1 MNITEISSNSQIQL
15 VLNKADLKELFLE
28 WKEESELNRKKE
40 TETLLTPDEVAS
52 KYRISKVTLWRWAK
66 DGLLKPVKMGRKSFY
81 RQSDIERVFDLNNVV
96 CLKSIRIHWML
107 HQRNCLL
114 MFFVWKYSESS
125 SNMLR
130 YSSAR
135 RISLHLRCIVS
146 WQLCVEN
153 M

>member
-81 RQSDIERVFDLNNVV
+81 RQSDIERVFDLN
-96 CLKSIRIHWML
+96 K
-107 HQRNCLL
+107 
-114 MFFVWKYSESS
+114 
-125 SNMLR
+125 
-130 YSSAR
+130 
-135 RISLHLRCIVS
+135 
-146 WQLCVEN
+146 
-153 M
+153 

>member
-1 MNITEISSNSQIQL
+1 MNITEISSNSQNQL

-81 RQSDIERVFDLNNVV
+81 RQSDIERVFDLD
-96 CLKSIRIHWML
+96 K
-107 HQRNCLL
+107 
-114 MFFVWKYSESS
+114 
-125 SNMLR
+125 
-130 YSSAR
+130 
-135 RISLHLRCIVS
+135 
-146 WQLCVEN
+146 
-153 M
+153 

>member
-1 MNITEISSNSQIQL
+1 M

-81 RQSDIERVFDLNNVV
+81 RQSDIERVFDLN
-96 CLKSIRIHWML
+96 K
-107 HQRNCLL
+107 
-114 MFFVWKYSESS
+114 
-125 SNMLR
+125 
-130 YSSAR
+130 
-135 RISLHLRCIVS
+135 
-146 WQLCVEN
+146 
-153 M
+153 

>member
-28 WKEESELNRKKE
+28 WKEENELNRKKE

-81 RQSDIERVFDLNNVV
+81 RQSDIERVFDLN
-96 CLKSIRIHWML
+96 K
-107 HQRNCLL
+107 
-114 MFFVWKYSESS
+114 
-125 SNMLR
+125 
-130 YSSAR
+130 
-135 RISLHLRCIVS
+135 
-146 WQLCVEN
+146 
-153 M
+153 

>member
-81 RQSDIERVFDLNNVV
+81 RQDRKSVV
-96 CLKSIRIHWML
+96 
-107 HQRNCLL
+107 
-114 MFFVWKYSESS
+114 
-125 SNMLR
+125 
-130 YSSAR
+130 
-135 RISLHLRCIVS
+135 
-146 WQLCVEN
+146 
-153 M
+153 

>member
-40 TETLLTPDEVAS
+40 TETLLTPDDVAS

-81 RQSDIERVFDLNNVV
+81 RQSDIERVFDLN
-96 CLKSIRIHWML
+96 K
-107 HQRNCLL
+107 
-114 MFFVWKYSESS
+114 
-125 SNMLR
+125 
-130 YSSAR
+130 
-135 RISLHLRCIVS
+135 
-146 WQLCVEN
+146 
-153 M
+153 

>member
-40 TETLLTPDEVAS
+40 TEILLTPDEVAS

-81 RQSDIERVFDLNNVV
+81 RQSDIERVFDLD
-96 CLKSIRIHWML
+96 K
-107 HQRNCLL
+107 
-114 MFFVWKYSESS
+114 
-125 SNMLR
+125 
-130 YSSAR
+130 
-135 RISLHLRCIVS
+135 
-146 WQLCVEN
+146 
-153 M
+153 

>member
-15 VLNKADLKELFLE
+15 VLNKADLKELFWE

-81 RQSDIERVFDLNNVV
+81 RQSDIERVFDLN
-96 CLKSIRIHWML
+96 K
-107 HQRNCLL
+107 
-114 MFFVWKYSESS
+114 
-125 SNMLR
+125 
-130 YSSAR
+130 
-135 RISLHLRCIVS
+135 
-146 WQLCVEN
+146 
-153 M
+153 

>member
-28 WKEESELNRKKE
+28 WKEKSELNRKKE

-81 RQSDIERVFDLNNVV
+81 RQSDIERVFDLN
-96 CLKSIRIHWML
+96 K
-107 HQRNCLL
+107 
-114 MFFVWKYSESS
+114 
-125 SNMLR
+125 
-130 YSSAR
+130 
-135 RISLHLRCIVS
+135 
-146 WQLCVEN
+146 
-153 M
+153 

>member
-1 MNITEISSNSQIQL
+1 MSITEISSNSQIQL

-81 RQSDIERVFDLNNVV
+81 RQSDIERVFDLD
-96 CLKSIRIHWML
+96 K
-107 HQRNCLL
+107 
-114 MFFVWKYSESS
+114 
-125 SNMLR
+125 
-130 YSSAR
+130 
-135 RISLHLRCIVS
+135 
-146 WQLCVEN
+146 
-153 M
+153 

>member
-40 TETLLTPDEVAS
+40 TETLLTPDELAS

-81 RQSDIERVFDLNNVV
+81 RQSDIERVFDLN
-96 CLKSIRIHWML
+96 K
-107 HQRNCLL
+107 
-114 MFFVWKYSESS
+114 
-125 SNMLR
+125 
-130 YSSAR
+130 
-135 RISLHLRCIVS
+135 
-146 WQLCVEN
+146 
-153 M
+153 

>member
-66 DGLLKPVKMGRKSFY
+66 EGLLKPVKMGRKSFY
-81 RQSDIERVFDLNNVV
+81 RQSDIERVFDLD
-96 CLKSIRIHWML
+96 K
-107 HQRNCLL
+107 
-114 MFFVWKYSESS
+114 
-125 SNMLR
+125 
-130 YSSAR
+130 
-135 RISLHLRCIVS
+135 
-146 WQLCVEN
+146 
-153 M
+153 

>member
-52 KYRISKVTLWRWAK
+52 KYSISKVTLWRWAK

-81 RQSDIERVFDLNNVV
+81 RQSDIERVFDLN
-96 CLKSIRIHWML
+96 K
-107 HQRNCLL
+107 
-114 MFFVWKYSESS
+114 
-125 SNMLR
+125 
-130 YSSAR
+130 
-135 RISLHLRCIVS
+135 
-146 WQLCVEN
+146 
-153 M
+153 

>member
-28 WKEESELNRKKE
+28 WKEEIELNRKKE

-81 RQSDIERVFDLNNVV
+81 RQSDIERVFDLN
-96 CLKSIRIHWML
+96 K
-107 HQRNCLL
+107 
-114 MFFVWKYSESS
+114 
-125 SNMLR
+125 
-130 YSSAR
+130 
-135 RISLHLRCIVS
+135 
-146 WQLCVEN
+146 
-153 M
+153 

>member
-40 TETLLTPDEVAS
+40 TETLLTPDEVVS

-81 RQSDIERVFDLNNVV
+81 RQSDIERVFDLN
-96 CLKSIRIHWML
+96 K
-107 HQRNCLL
+107 
-114 MFFVWKYSESS
+114 
-125 SNMLR
+125 
-130 YSSAR
+130 
-135 RISLHLRCIVS
+135 
-146 WQLCVEN
+146 
-153 M
+153 

>member
-15 VLNKADLKELFLE
+15 VLNKADLQELFLE

-81 RQSDIERVFDLNNVV
+81 RQSDIERVFDLD
-96 CLKSIRIHWML
+96 K
-107 HQRNCLL
+107 
-114 MFFVWKYSESS
+114 
-125 SNMLR
+125 
-130 YSSAR
+130 
-135 RISLHLRCIVS
+135 
-146 WQLCVEN
+146 
-153 M
+153 